1 MITRLRLKLR
11 FSRIF
16 LNSLGFDIDLPT
28 LQGCTFDLDNAAWLG
43 NVDWNI

>member
-11 FSRIF
+11 FSDNF
-16 LNSLGFDIDLPT
+16 EHLGFDIDLPT
-28 LQGCTFDLDNAAWLG
+28 LQGYTFDLDNAAWLG